1 MLQFLL
7 YWVKIL
13 FDIPQL
19 KQNMIFIPPSVSRTA
34 TNDPLHNDPYGFLWV
49 FRVYSRVNP
58 SIFVRSKDILTKV
71 LYLKEADI
79 LYQI

>member
-7 YWVKIL
+7 YWVKIQ
-13 FDIPQL
+13 FDIPE
-19 KQNMIFIPPSVSRTA
+19 MIFIPLPVSRTA

-58 SIFVRSKDILTKV
+58 SIFVRSEDILTKV

-79 LYQI
+79 LHQI